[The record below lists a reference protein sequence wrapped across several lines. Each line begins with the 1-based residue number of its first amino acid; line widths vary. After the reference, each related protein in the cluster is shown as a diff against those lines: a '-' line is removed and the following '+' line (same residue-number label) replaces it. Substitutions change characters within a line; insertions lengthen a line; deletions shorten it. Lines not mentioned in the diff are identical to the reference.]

1 MNSRVSLLALTLS
14 AFLTLAAAAA
24 ELRIALAPTI
34 RLPADLPVYEDD
46 SVNFYGTQIYLLEG
60 SLLRRRAESQTGHPA
75 PASLKVRAE
84 RIPNTSILTVT
95 ATGAE
100 EDVAVPF
107 LDALVEQFLRFDR
120 EQKKQFYRDAITRV
134 DAALPAAPR
143 EVAAQLEK
151 HKTQLIL
158 ASLLDTEPR
167 FRRMSEK

>member
-1 MNSRVSLLALTLS
+1 MR
-14 AFLTLAAAAA
+14 
-24 ELRIALAPTI
+24 
-34 RLPADLPVYEDD
+34 
-46 SVNFYGTQIYLLEG
+46 Q
-60 SLLRRRAESQTGHPA
+60 RAGSQTRSPA

-84 RIPNTSILTVT
+84 RVPNTSILAVT

-120 EQKKQFYRDAITRV
+120 EQKKQFYRDAISRV
-134 DAALPAAPR
+134 DAALPAAPP

-151 HKTQLIL
+151 HKTQLMI

>member
-1 MNSRVSLLALTLS
+1 MTSRVSFLAAVLS
-14 AFLTLAAAAA
+14 ACLTVTAAAAD
-24 ELRIALAPTI
+24 LRIALAPTI
-34 RLPADLPVYEDD
+34 RLPVDLPVYEDD
-46 SVNFYGTQIYLLEG
+46 SVNFYGTQIFLLEG
-60 SLLRRRAESQTGHPA
+60 SLLRQRAESQTGHPA
-75 PASLKVRAE
+75 PASLKVHAE
-84 RIPNTSILTVT
+84 RVPNTSILTVT

-107 LDALVEQFLRFDR
+107 LDALIEQFLRFDR

-143 EVAAQLEK
+143 EAAAQLEK
-151 HKTQLIL
+151 HKTQLII

>member
-1 MNSRVSLLALTLS
+1 MTARISLLVLILS
-14 AFLTLAAAAA
+14 GFLIGTAGAA
-24 ELRIALAPTI
+24 EARVALAPTI
-34 RLPADLPVYEDD
+34 RLPADLPIYEDD

-60 SLLRRRAESQTGHPA
+60 PLLRQRAESQTGHPA
-75 PASLKVRAE
+75 PASLKIRAE
-84 RIPNTSILTVT
+84 RVANTSILTIT

-100 EDVAVPF
+100 DEVAVPF

-143 EVAAQLEK
+143 GVAAQLEK
-151 HKTQLIL
+151 HKSQLIM

-167 FRRMSEK
+167 FRRLSEK